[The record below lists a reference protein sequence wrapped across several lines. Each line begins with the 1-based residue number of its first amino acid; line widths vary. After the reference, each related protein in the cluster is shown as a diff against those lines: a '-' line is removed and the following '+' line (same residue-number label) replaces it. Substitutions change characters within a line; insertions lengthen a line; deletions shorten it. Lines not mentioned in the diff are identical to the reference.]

1 MGQNCQKEKNILY
14 DQEKIITVPSLI
26 DMTLLSYFRQP
37 IPITKI
43 PTIIT
48 VAGTAW
54 KWAPLLINCD
64 HFLGDTVLKFS
75 IVSNPL

>member
-26 DMTLLSYFRQP
+26 DMTLLSYLRQP
-37 IPITKI
+37 IQITKI

-48 VAGTAW
+48 VAGTA
-54 KWAPLLINCD
+54 
-64 HFLGDTVLKFS
+64 
-75 IVSNPL
+75 